1 MNVQFFRV
9 FFWHVVRYT
18 RRHRLLAGLN
28 ILSVALG
35 VSVYLAIQIANHS
48 ANQSFAAS
56 IDLVAGKAN
65 LEVRAPPRS
74 PSAGRKPR
82 MRWTS
87 TWTAGSATRTGWRS
101 RTSSR
106 SSTG

>member
-1 MNVQFFRV
+1 MTRQFPRLFL
-9 FFWHVVRYT
+9 WHVVRYA

-56 IDLVAGKAN
+56 IDLVAGQGQ
-65 LEVRAPPRS
+65 PGS
-74 PSAGRKPR
+74 PLARRGV
-82 MRWTS
+82 
-87 TWTAGSATRTGWRS
+87 
-101 RTSSR
+101 
-106 SSTG
+106 